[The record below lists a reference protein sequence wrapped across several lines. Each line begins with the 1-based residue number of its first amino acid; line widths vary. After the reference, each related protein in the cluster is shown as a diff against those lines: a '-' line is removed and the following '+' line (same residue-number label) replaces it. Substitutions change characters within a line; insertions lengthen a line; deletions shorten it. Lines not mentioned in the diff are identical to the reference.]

1 MNVVSSIVLTGA
13 LIGILLVVNG
23 TFNHKYQQPTAQT
36 LELQPI
42 NTSDLNNLK
51 GEIVSIQN
59 NASDYPEWIVTGR
72 WKTFQAPT
80 EAQSN
85 TNLTSDNIQFNA
97 SLTMASIDG
106 TESHRHRMIDFNF
119 SNIVIQNRNA
129 IINGTIS
136 LVTLGNQM
144 GNLDNKIT
152 GIPISIRIMNL
163 ETISIELNSEDASEH
178 FGNLPIYAKIN

>member
-1 MNVVSSIVLTGA
+1 MNLLSSIVVIA
-13 LIGILLVVNG
+13 AIIGILLVVNG

-42 NTSDLNNLK
+42 NTSDVNNLK

-59 NASDYPEWIVTGR
+59 NVSDYPEWIVTGR
-72 WKTFQAPT
+72 WKTFQAPS
-80 EAQSN
+80 EVQSN
-85 TNLTSDNIQFNA
+85 SNLTSDNIQFNT

-106 TESHRHRMIDFNF
+106 TESHRHRMTDFNF
-119 SNIVIQNRNA
+119 SNIAIQNRNA

-144 GNLDNKIT
+144 GNLDNNIT

-163 ETISIELNSEDASEH
+163 ETMRIELNSKAASEH
-178 FGNLPIYAKIN
+178 FGNSPIYAKVN